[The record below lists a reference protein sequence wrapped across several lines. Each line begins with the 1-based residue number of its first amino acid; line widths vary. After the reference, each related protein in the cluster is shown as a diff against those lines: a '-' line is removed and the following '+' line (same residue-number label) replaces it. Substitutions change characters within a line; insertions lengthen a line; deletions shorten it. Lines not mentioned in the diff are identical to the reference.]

1 LDFNIINTEHEQ
13 KRCLQSC
20 LKVIECPD
28 ETAQKIATSQSV
40 RQYLN
45 QVLPL
50 ADLVLCSVDPEDLKD
65 REEFF
70 ESRLGGL
77 VKHNNGKSFIF
88 IVQTKYQDQE
98 FEVMEKNL

>member
-1 LDFNIINTEHEQ
+1 
-13 KRCLQSC
+13 
-20 LKVIECPD
+20 
-28 ETAQKIATSQSV
+28 
-40 RQYLN
+40 
-45 QVLPL
+45 
-50 ADLVLCSVDPEDLKD
+50 VDPEDLKD